1 MIVTPPPI
9 CRQQALKVTGF
20 CALKVAP
27 WMAGAAE
34 CQVEQDF
41 EVTPVGGFAALIV
54 GRSPDPESSAADQ
67 DGAPTTATLSGPV
80 TLTAIIS
87 AGRTVLGSD
96 AGVES
101 LRHSIDG
108 RFANLELE
116 KMVGET
122 F

>member
-1 MIVTPPPI
+1 
-9 CRQQALKVTGF
+9 
-20 CALKVAP
+20 
-27 WMAGAAE
+27 
-34 CQVEQDF
+34 
-41 EVTPVGGFAALIV
+41 VTPVGGFAALV
-54 GRSPDPESSAADQ
+54 VDRSPDPESSAADQ

-101 LRHSIDG
+101 LRHNIDG